1 MIEAIAKHVSGKII
15 TAILAVTVILII
27 IWYWRLEPAARAA
40 LWMSV
45 RLALVWIGLAAA
57 LPWAL
62 FFVPPLVLKAESNL
76 ASALALLGYLL
87 VDVLL
92 ALWLAG
98 WGVES
103 TLAWAVM
110 ILGFACAGVYNL
122 LVCEFLAERAEDTL

>member
-15 TAILAVTVILII
+15 TAILGVTVILIV
-27 IWYWRLEPAARAA
+27 IWYWRLAPEAREA
-40 LWMSV
+40 LWTSV
-45 RLALVWIGLAAA
+45 RLVLVWLGLAAV

-76 ASALALLGYLL
+76 VSALALLGYLL

-98 WGVES
+98 WGVAS

-122 LVCEFLAERAEDTL
+122 VVCEFLASRAEDSL